1 MGLSEKKEEG
11 YINKWDVNV
20 NAVVNVPCNW
30 WEGTLNIASMKLQ
43 VTFRI
48 AHSKNYLDSDG
59 GCSNLD
65 AFFHLWFYTKK

>member
-30 WEGTLNIASMKLQ
+30 WEGTLNIALMKL
-43 VTFRI
+43 
-48 AHSKNYLDSDG
+48 
-59 GCSNLD
+59 
-65 AFFHLWFYTKK
+65 